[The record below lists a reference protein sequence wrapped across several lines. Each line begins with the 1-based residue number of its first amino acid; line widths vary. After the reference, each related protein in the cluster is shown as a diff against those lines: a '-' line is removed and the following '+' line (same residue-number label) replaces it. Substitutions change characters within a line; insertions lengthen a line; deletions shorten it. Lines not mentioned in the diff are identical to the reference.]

1 MYCSTCGARVPDGR
15 ANCQT
20 CGAAMPRLPQHPA
33 AIPAM
38 ATQPGGFAEPIGM
51 CPRCGFRG
59 QSVGYF
65 TRGGH
70 VAALVILGV
79 VTFPWL
85 MGAGGIIYY
94 LLRRDH
100 RVCPRCGDSWGK
112 HAAFALAPGAPGAPA
127 LPAGARMPEPD
138 LVGSGGGVRRF
149 LAYSLFAFAAFLMM
163 VGFGE
168 AELAPIL
175 FGLFAGGGGWLLQR
189 SAREARERRREAL
202 VQSLQL
208 PVLQLAG
215 RKGGRLTVTDVATG
229 LGWPMTRAEKV
240 LNSLE
245 DGMRVMSDI
254 TDDGVIVYDFLEIR
268 AAQLAAAAPA
278 PAALPHGAASAGA
291 AQAAPPP
298 PAAFPESAGPTH
310 SAVA

>member
-20 CGAAMPRLPQHPA
+20 CGAAMPRLPQPHPA
-33 AIPAM
+33 AVPVL
-38 ATQPGGFAEPIGM
+38 ATRPGGFAEPIGM

-70 VAALVILGV
+70 VAALVLLTV
-79 VTFPWL
+79 VTGGIV
-85 MGAGGIIYY
+85 GAGGILYY
-94 LLRRDH
+94 LLRKDH
-100 RVCPRCGDSWGK
+100 RVCPRCGENWGK
-112 HAAFALAPGAPGAPA
+112 YAAFALAPGTPGAPS
-127 LPAGARMPEPD
+127 LPAGRMSDPD
-138 LVGSGGGVRRF
+138 VVGSGGGGRRF
-149 LAYSLFAFAAFLMM
+149 LSYLLFAFAAVMLM
-163 VGFGE
+163 VGIGE
-168 AELAPIL
+168 AVLPPIV
-175 FGLFAGGGGWLLQR
+175 FALFAGGGGWLLQR

-202 VQSLQL
+202 LQSLQL

-229 LGWPMTRAEKV
+229 LGWPMARAEKV

-245 DGMRVMSDI
+245 DGLRVMSDI

-268 AAQLAAAAPA
+268 AAQLAAAEAP
-278 PAALPHGAASAGA
+278 PAALPNGAASS
-291 AQAAPPP
+291 PPRTP
-298 PAAFPESAGPTH
+298 TAFPEGAGPTQ
-310 SAVA
+310 SALA